1 MTADM
6 DAQVFRKYTCT
17 NGYFINSYCNHMIFI
32 KYPFVQVYFLKTWAD
47 GYFLFL

>member
-6 DAQVFRKYTCT
+6 DPILSRMMRAE
-17 NGYFINSYCNHMIFI
+17 YFPEKSYCNHMIFI
-32 KYPFVQVYFLKTWAD
+32 IYPFVHVYFLKTWAD